1 MTNEEII
8 EEILMEA
15 HALGLI
21 DQVIQ
26 TAAKIMQE
34 NPRMC
39 KYLAYEQAY
48 HQWVK

>member
-21 DQVIQ
+21 DQVMK
-26 TAAKIMQE
+26 TAVRIMQE
-34 NPRMC
+34 NPKMC

-48 HQWVK
+48 QQWIK